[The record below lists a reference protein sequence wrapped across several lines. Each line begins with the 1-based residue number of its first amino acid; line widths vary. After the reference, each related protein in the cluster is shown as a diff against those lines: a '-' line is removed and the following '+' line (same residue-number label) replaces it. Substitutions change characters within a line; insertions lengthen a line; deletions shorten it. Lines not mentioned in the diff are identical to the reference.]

1 MISCRANFWKS
12 NFHKTFTHNALFLEF
27 LHECKFRATED
38 KEHTSSPSSDFSDV
52 AHRQR
57 QILTSNKGNDL
68 FRLFGSEGTID
79 ELLEEVRSTAF
90 IRSFVRTLTK
100 PNAVQEPCVQ

>member
-1 MISCRANFWKS
+1 MNVNFGRQRTRSTHRVHRAISRN
-12 NFHKTFTHNALFLEF
+12 
-27 LHECKFRATED
+27 
-38 KEHTSSPSSDFSDV
+38 V

-57 QILTSNKGNDL
+57 QILTSNKRNDL